1 MSPDEK
7 AAAIA
12 HHLRAK
18 EGTGAAFDID
28 ILEVRAGYAK
38 IAMTARAD
46 MLNGHGI
53 CHGGLIFTLADTA
66 FAYACNSHNRSS
78 VAQHAAITFL
88 APVPEGARLVAEAKE
103 DAVAGRTGA
112 YSATVRIDDDAVVAV
127 FNGVSRTIG
136 GAVLD
141 DRAPSPVN

>member
-1 MSPDEK
+1 MQ
-7 AAAIA
+7 
-12 HHLRAK
+12 AK
-18 EGTGAAFDID
+18 EGTGAAFGID

-88 APVPEGARLVAEAKE
+88 APVPEGARLIAEATE
-103 DAVAGRTGA
+103 DAVAGRTGT
-112 YSATVRIDDDAVVAV
+112 YSVTVRIDGEAVVAI

-136 GAVLD
+136 GAVLAEG
-141 DRAPSPVN
+141 APADS

>member
-88 APVPEGARLVAEAKE
+88 APVPEGARLVAEAKQ

-112 YSATVRIDDDAVVAV
+112 YTATVRIDGDAVVAV

-141 DRAPSPVN
+141 D

>member
-53 CHGGLIFTLADTA
+53 CHGGLIFTLAATA

-78 VAQHAAITFL
+78 VAQHAALTFL

-103 DAVAGRTGA
+103 NAVAGRTGA
-112 YSATVRIDDDAVVAV
+112 YSATVWIDDDAVEAV

-141 DRAPSPVN
+141 D

>member
-88 APVPEGARLVAEAKE
+88 APVREGARLVAEAKE
-103 DAVAGRTGA
+103 DAVAGRTGT

-141 DRAPSPVN
+141 E

>member
-1 MSPDEK
+1 MSPDAK

-88 APVPEGARLVAEAKE
+88 APVPEGARLVAEAKQ

-112 YSATVRIDDDAVVAV
+112 YSATVRIEGDAVVAV

-141 DRAPSPVN
+141 D

>member
-12 HHLRAK
+12 QHLRAK

-112 YSATVRIDDDAVVAV
+112 YSATVRIDDDEVVAV
-127 FNGVSRTIG
+127 FNGVSRAIG

-141 DRAPSPVN
+141 D

>member
-12 HHLRAK
+12 QHLRAK

-88 APVPEGARLVAEAKE
+88 APVPKGARLVAEAKE

-112 YSATVRIDDDAVVAV
+112 YSATVRIDEDAVVAV

-141 DRAPSPVN
+141 D

>member
-18 EGTGAAFDID
+18 EGTGAAFDIER

-141 DRAPSPVN
+141 E